1 MGQSIV
7 FWIHLLAAA
16 RGVRHVPRPAPPRG
30 DIGALAGPWGGRG
43 AALALALF
51 LMVVLP
57 FWWNVLA
64 LVVTLVFGYVAV
76 ANIANW
82 LGDAMG
88 YRWGQRVLE
97 KRWQEYVR
105 GRDQTSSPL

>member
-7 FWIHLLAAA
+7 FWIHLLDPA
-16 RGVRHVPRPAPPRG
+16 RGVRHVPRPPRG
-30 DIGALAGPWGGRG
+30 DTGALAGPWGGLG
-43 AALALALF
+43 AALALALL

-57 FWWNVLA
+57 FWWNVGA
-64 LVVTLVFGYVAV
+64 SVVTFAVFYVAA

-97 KRWQEYVR
+97 KRWQAYVR
-105 GRDQTSSPL
+105 ERDQTSSPL